1 MTKSKSNL
9 VIEPSL
15 IAIHIIVMTPKECIL
30 ISAIIMV
37 LGCSFE
43 AVAKSDVEWLGGTVF
58 DFGEIGESEG
68 AVSHRFAWRNLSS
81 EAMSV
86 LSATGKCS
94 CTTAT
99 FAAAAVQASDTS
111 SVVVT
116 FDPKDKVGD
125 FKQRVTVRFGSQ
137 PAANYLFVKGR
148 ILTSQMRIRRDF
160 PIEVG
165 QVRISSDTLAIDLN
179 ANGARS
185 KISVSLPCVNKG
197 DTTIEPKVL
206 GEVPGIETEV
216 IPAKV
221 PPGERFSLVF
231 SGKRKALQKLTG
243 NHNFRL
249 CVGESEAEVCSITIS
264 IK

>member
-15 IAIHIIVMTPKECIL
+15 IAISIIVMTPKECIL

-68 AVSHRFAWRNLSS
+68 AVSHRFAWRNLSG

-99 FAAAAVQASDTS
+99 FAAATVQAGDTS

-125 FKQRVTVRFGSQ
+125 FKQRVTVRFESQ

-165 QVRISSDTLAIDLN
+165 QVRISRDTLAIDLN
-179 ANGARS
+179 AIGARS
-185 KISVSLPCVNKG
+185 KISVSLPCVNQG

-231 SGKRKALQKLTG
+231 AGKRKALQKLTG

-249 CVGESEAEVCSITIS
+249 WVGESDEEACNITIS

>member
-1 MTKSKSNL
+1 MIPKRCNL
-9 VIEPSL
+9 
-15 IAIHIIVMTPKECIL
+15 IL
-30 ISAIIMV
+30 VIIMV
-37 LGCSFE
+37 LGCCFE
-43 AVAKSDVEWLGGTVF
+43 AVAKSDVEWLDGTVY
-58 DFGEIGESEG
+58 DFGEIVESDG
-68 AVSHRFAWRNLSS
+68 AVSHRFTWRNMSS

-86 LSATGKCS
+86 LTATGKCS

-99 FAAAAVQASDTS
+99 FATAAVQAADTS

-116 FDPKDKVGD
+116 FDPKDKVGE
-125 FKQRVTVRFGSQ
+125 FKQRVTVRFESQ

-165 QVRISSDTLAIDLN
+165 QVRISRDTLAIDLD
-179 ANGARS
+179 AIGARS
-185 KISVSLPCVNKG
+185 KISVSLPCVNQG
-197 DTTIEPKVL
+197 DATIEPKVL

-231 SGKRKALQKLTG
+231 AGKRKALQKLTG

-249 CVGESEAEVCSITIS
+249 CVGESDEEACNITIS

>member
-1 MTKSKSNL
+1 
-9 VIEPSL
+9 
-15 IAIHIIVMTPKECIL
+15 
-30 ISAIIMV
+30 MV

-58 DFGEIGESEG
+58 DFGEISESDG
-68 AVSHRFAWRNLSS
+68 SVSHRFAWRNLSS

-99 FAAAAVQASDTS
+99 FAAATVQAGDTS

-165 QVRISSDTLAIDLN
+165 QVRISRDTLAIDLN
-179 ANGARS
+179 AIGARS
-185 KISVSLPCVNKG
+185 KISVSLPCVNQG

-231 SGKRKALQKLTG
+231 VGKRKALQKLTG

-249 CVGESEAEVCSITIS
+249 CVGESDEEACNITIS

>member
-1 MTKSKSNL
+1 MIPKRCNLIL
-9 VIEPSL
+9 VI
-15 IAIHIIVMTPKECIL
+15 II
-30 ISAIIMV
+30 V
-37 LGCSFE
+37 LGCCFE
-43 AVAKSDVEWLGGTVF
+43 AVAKSDVEWLDGTVY
-58 DFGEIGESEG
+58 DFGEIMESDG
-68 AVSHRFAWRNLSS
+68 AVSHRFTWRNMSS

-86 LSATGKCS
+86 LTATGKCN

-99 FAAAAVQASDTS
+99 FTTAAVQAADTS

-116 FDPKDKVGD
+116 FDPKDKVGE
-125 FKQRVTVRFGSQ
+125 FKQRVTVRFVSQ

-165 QVRISSDTLAIDLN
+165 QARISSDTLTIDLG

-185 KISVSLPCVNKG
+185 KISVSLPCVNQG
-197 DTTIEPKVL
+197 DAALSPQVL

-221 PPGERFSLVF
+221 PPGERFSLIF

-243 NHNFRL
+243 NHSYSLR
-249 CVGESEAEVCSITIS
+249 VGESEAEVCSITIS

>member
-1 MTKSKSNL
+1 MIPKRCNL
-9 VIEPSL
+9 
-15 IAIHIIVMTPKECIL
+15 IL
-30 ISAIIMV
+30 VIIMV
-37 LGCSFE
+37 LGCCFE
-43 AVAKSDVEWLGGTVF
+43 AVAKSDVEWLDGTVY
-58 DFGEIGESEG
+58 DFGEIVESDG
-68 AVSHRFAWRNLSS
+68 AVSHRFTWRNMSS

-86 LSATGKCS
+86 LTATGKCN

-99 FAAAAVQASDTS
+99 FTTAAVQAADTS

-116 FDPKDKVGD
+116 FDPKDKVGE
-125 FKQRVTVRFGSQ
+125 FKQRVTVRFESQ

-165 QVRISSDTLAIDLN
+165 QARISSDTLAIDLG
-179 ANGARS
+179 ANDTRS
-185 KISVSLPCVNKG
+185 KISVSLPCVNQG
-197 DTTIEPKVL
+197 DAALSPRVL

-243 NHNFRL
+243 NHSYSLR
-249 CVGESEAEVCSITIS
+249 VGESKAEACNITIS

>member
-1 MTKSKSNL
+1 MIKKRCNL
-9 VIEPSL
+9 
-15 IAIHIIVMTPKECIL
+15 IL
-30 ISAIIMV
+30 VIIMV
-37 LGCSFE
+37 LGCCFE
-43 AVAKSDVEWLGGTVF
+43 AVAKSDVEWLDGTVY
-58 DFGEIGESEG
+58 DFGEIVESDG
-68 AVSHRFAWRNLSS
+68 AVSHRFTWRNMSS

-86 LSATGKCS
+86 LTATGKCS

-99 FAAAAVQASDTS
+99 FATAAVKAADTS

-116 FDPKDKVGD
+116 FDPKDKVGE
-125 FKQRVTVRFGSQ
+125 FKQRVTVRFESQ

-165 QVRISSDTLAIDLN
+165 QARISSDTLAIDLG
-179 ANGARS
+179 ANDTRS
-185 KISVSLPCVNKG
+185 KISVSLPCVNQG
-197 DTTIEPKVL
+197 DAALSPRVL

-231 SGKRKALQKLTG
+231 SGKRKELQKLTG
-243 NHNFRL
+243 NHSYSLR
-249 CVGESEAEVCSITIS
+249 VGESKAEACSITIS

>member
-1 MTKSKSNL
+1 MIPKRCNL
-9 VIEPSL
+9 
-15 IAIHIIVMTPKECIL
+15 IL
-30 ISAIIMV
+30 VIIMV
-37 LGCSFE
+37 LGCFFE
-43 AVAKSDVEWLGGTVF
+43 AVAKSDVEWLDGTVY
-58 DFGEIGESEG
+58 DFGEIVESDG
-68 AVSHRFAWRNLSS
+68 AVSHRFTWRNMSS

-86 LSATGKCS
+86 LTATGKCS
-94 CTTAT
+94 CTTDTHAT
-99 FAAAAVQASDTS
+99 AAVQAADTS

-116 FDPKDKVGD
+116 FDPKDKVGE
-125 FKQRVTVRFGSQ
+125 FKQRVTVRFVSQ

-165 QVRISSDTLAIDLN
+165 QARISSDTLAIDLG
-179 ANGARS
+179 ANDTRS
-185 KISVSLPCVNKG
+185 KISVSLPCVNQG
-197 DTTIEPKVL
+197 DADLSPRVL

-221 PPGERFSLVF
+221 PPGERFSLIF

-243 NHNFRL
+243 NHSYSLR
-249 CVGESEAEVCSITIS
+249 VGESKSDVFSITII

>member
-1 MTKSKSNL
+1 MIKKRCNL
-9 VIEPSL
+9 
-15 IAIHIIVMTPKECIL
+15 IL
-30 ISAIIMV
+30 VIIMV
-37 LGCSFE
+37 LGCCFE
-43 AVAKSDVEWLGGTVF
+43 AVAKSDVEWLDGTVY
-58 DFGEIGESEG
+58 DFGEIVESDG
-68 AVSHRFAWRNLSS
+68 AVSHRFTWRNMSS

-86 LSATGKCS
+86 LTATGKCS

-99 FAAAAVQASDTS
+99 FATAAVQAADTS

-116 FDPKDKVGD
+116 FDPKDKVGE
-125 FKQRVTVRFGSQ
+125 FKQRVTVRFESQ

-165 QVRISSDTLAIDLN
+165 QARISSDTLAIDLG

-185 KISVSLPCVNKG
+185 KISVSLPCVNQG
-197 DTTIEPKVL
+197 DAALSPRVL

-249 CVGESEAEVCSITIS
+249 WVDESDKEVCSITIS

>member
-1 MTKSKSNL
+1 M
-9 VIEPSL
+9 P
-15 IAIHIIVMTPKECIL
+15 PKECIL

-58 DFGEIGESEG
+58 DFGEIVESEG

-99 FAAAAVQASDTS
+99 FAAATVQAGDTS

-179 ANGARS
+179 AIGARS
-185 KISVSLPCVNKG
+185 KISVSLPCVNQG

-243 NHNFRL
+243 SHNFRL
-249 CVGESEAEVCSITIS
+249 WVGESDKEACNITIS

>member
-1 MTKSKSNL
+1 MIPKRSTLIL
-9 VIEPSL
+9 V
-15 IAIHIIVMTPKECIL
+15 
-30 ISAIIMV
+30 IIMV
-37 LGCSFE
+37 LGCCFE
-43 AVAKSDVEWLGGTVF
+43 AVAKSDVEWLDGTVY
-58 DFGEIGESEG
+58 DFGEIVESDG
-68 AVSHRFAWRNLSS
+68 AVSHRFTWRNMSS

-86 LSATGKCS
+86 LTATGKCS

-99 FAAAAVQASDTS
+99 FATAAVQAADTS

-116 FDPKDKVGD
+116 FDPKDKVGE
-125 FKQRVTVRFGSQ
+125 FKQRVTVRFESQ

-165 QVRISSDTLAIDLN
+165 QARISSDTLAIDLG

-185 KISVSLPCVNKG
+185 KISVSLPCVNQG
-197 DTTIEPKVL
+197 DAALSPRVL

-221 PPGERFSLVF
+221 PPGERFSLIF

-243 NHNFRL
+243 NHSYSLR
-249 CVGESEAEVCSITIS
+249 VGESKAEACSITIS

>member
-1 MTKSKSNL
+1 MIQKRCNL
-9 VIEPSL
+9 
-15 IAIHIIVMTPKECIL
+15 IL
-30 ISAIIMV
+30 VIIMV
-37 LGCSFE
+37 LGCCFE
-43 AVAKSDVEWLGGTVF
+43 AVAKSDVEWLDGTVY
-58 DFGEIGESEG
+58 DFGEIVESDG
-68 AVSHRFAWRNLSS
+68 AVSHRFTWRNMSS

-86 LSATGKCS
+86 LTATGKCS

-99 FAAAAVQASDTS
+99 FATAAVQAADTS

-116 FDPKDKVGD
+116 FDPKDKVGE
-125 FKQRVTVRFGSQ
+125 FKQRVTVRFESQ

-165 QVRISSDTLAIDLN
+165 QARISSDTLAIDLG

-185 KISVSLPCVNKG
+185 KISVSLPCVNQG
-197 DTTIEPKVL
+197 DATLSPRVL

-243 NHNFRL
+243 NHNLRL
-249 CVGESEAEVCSITIS
+249 WVGESDEEACNITIS

>member
-15 IAIHIIVMTPKECIL
+15 IAISIIVMTPKECIL

-99 FAAAAVQASDTS
+99 FAAATVQAGDTS

-165 QVRISSDTLAIDLN
+165 QVRISRDTLAIDLN
-179 ANGARS
+179 AIGARS
-185 KISVSLPCVNKG
+185 KISVSLPCVNQG

-231 SGKRKALQKLTG
+231 AGKRKALQKLTG

-249 CVGESEAEVCSITIS
+249 CVGESDEEACNITIS

>member
-15 IAIHIIVMTPKECIL
+15 IAISIIVMTPKECIL

-43 AVAKSDVEWLGGTVF
+43 AAAKSDVEWLGGTVF

-68 AVSHRFAWRNLSS
+68 AVSHRFAWRNLSG

-99 FAAAAVQASDTS
+99 FAAATVQAGDTS

-165 QVRISSDTLAIDLN
+165 QVRISRDTLAIDLD
-179 ANGARS
+179 AIGARS
-185 KISVSLPCVNKG
+185 KISVSLPCVNQG

-231 SGKRKALQKLTG
+231 AGKRKALQKLTG

-249 CVGESEAEVCSITIS
+249 CVGESDEEACNITIS

>member
-1 MTKSKSNL
+1 MIKKRCNL
-9 VIEPSL
+9 
-15 IAIHIIVMTPKECIL
+15 IL
-30 ISAIIMV
+30 VIIMV
-37 LGCSFE
+37 LGCCFE
-43 AVAKSDVEWLGGTVF
+43 AVAKSDVEWLDGTVY
-58 DFGEIGESEG
+58 DFGEIVESDG
-68 AVSHRFAWRNLSS
+68 AVSHRFTWRNMSS

-86 LSATGKCS
+86 LTATGKCS

-99 FAAAAVQASDTS
+99 FATAAVQAADTS

-116 FDPKDKVGD
+116 FDPKDKVGE
-125 FKQRVTVRFGSQ
+125 FKQRVTVRFVSQ

-185 KISVSLPCVNKG
+185 KISVSLPCVNQG
-197 DTTIEPKVL
+197 DTTIAPKVL

-243 NHNFRL
+243 SHSYSLR
-249 CVGESEAEVCSITIS
+249 VGESEAEVCSITIS

>member
-1 MTKSKSNL
+1 MIKKRCNL
-9 VIEPSL
+9 
-15 IAIHIIVMTPKECIL
+15 IL
-30 ISAIIMV
+30 VIIMV
-37 LGCSFE
+37 LGCCFE
-43 AVAKSDVEWLGGTVF
+43 AVAKSDVEWLDGTVY
-58 DFGEIGESEG
+58 DFGEIVESDG
-68 AVSHRFAWRNLSS
+68 AVSHRFTWRNMSS

-86 LSATGKCS
+86 LTATGKCS

-99 FAAAAVQASDTS
+99 FATAAVQAADTS

-116 FDPKDKVGD
+116 FDPKDKVGE
-125 FKQRVTVRFGSQ
+125 FKQRVTVRFESQ

-165 QVRISSDTLAIDLN
+165 QARISSDTLAIDLG

-185 KISVSLPCVNKG
+185 KISVSLPCVNQG
-197 DTTIEPKVL
+197 DAALSPRVL

-221 PPGERFSLVF
+221 PPGERFSLIF
-231 SGKRKALQKLTG
+231 SGKRKALQKLKG
-243 NHNFRL
+243 NHSYSLR
-249 CVGESEAEVCSITIS
+249 VGESKAEACSITIS